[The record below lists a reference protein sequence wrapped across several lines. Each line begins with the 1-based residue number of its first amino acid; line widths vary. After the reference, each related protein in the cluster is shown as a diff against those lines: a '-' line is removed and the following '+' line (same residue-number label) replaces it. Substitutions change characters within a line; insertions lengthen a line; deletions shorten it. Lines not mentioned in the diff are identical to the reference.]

1 MQGMP
6 SVSRLVTSM
15 ARIAVLGWVILTM
28 GIGAGLLMVSGVFNL
43 HLMVATI
50 TWVLYAVV
58 LGVYYVRGLPGRQLA
73 IGLTSLFV
81 FSLLIFAKL

>member
-1 MQGMP
+1 
-6 SVSRLVTSM
+6 
-15 ARIAVLGWVILTM
+15 
-28 GIGAGLLMVSGVFNL
+28 MVSGVFNL

-73 IGLTSLFV
+73 IALTSLFI